1 MTGNGIRSHPPFMS
15 TSTHID
21 QAVSFIR
28 ERIPSRPDLAVIL
41 GSGLG
46 GFADALR
53 DPVTV
58 PSHEI
63 PHYPRSTVEGHKGEL
78 VFGMLGSKRVLAVRG
93 RVHFYE
99 SGSLDTVLFPVRI
112 LAALGTRT
120 LVITN
125 AAGGVNRTFI
135 PGDLMVLSDQLNLT
149 GMGLPAGAPRDRGTA
164 DYYDPSLRRLALETA
179 ERLGIRVVTGSY
191 AGVKGPSYE
200 TAAEVEMVHRLGGD
214 AVGMST
220 VMETAMAVALGMSV
234 LGISCITNKATGTSS
249 AKLDHAEVTEVANRV
264 KEHFALLLRE
274 IIAGI

>member
-1 MTGNGIRSHPPFMS
+1 MTSS
-15 TSTHID
+15 ADID
-21 QAVSFIR
+21 QALGFLRRRFPVA
-28 ERIPSRPDLAVIL
+28 PGLAIIL

-46 GFADALR
+46 GFADALQE
-53 DPVTV
+53 PVSV
-58 PSHEI
+58 PSHDI

-78 VFGMLGSKRVLAVRG
+78 VSGLLGKTSVLAVRG

-99 SGSLDTVLFPVRI
+99 SGELGTVLFPVRL
-112 LAALGTRT
+112 LAALGAKK

-125 AAGGVNRTFI
+125 AAGGVNRTFL

-149 GMGLPAGAPRDRGTA
+149 GMGLPAEIPDGGKTA
-164 DYYDPSLRRLALETA
+164 DYYDPGLRKLALATA
-179 ERLGIRVVTGSY
+179 EQLGIRVVTGCY

-220 VMETAMAVALGMSV
+220 VMETAAAIGLGMQV
-234 LGISCITNKATGTSS
+234 LGISCITNKATGTSP

-264 KEHFALLLRE
+264 KENFAHLLRE
-274 IIAGI
+274 IITRIS

>member
-1 MTGNGIRSHPPFMS
+1 MS
-15 TSTHID
+15 TSGHID
-21 QAVSFIR
+21 QAAAFLR
-28 ERIPSRPDLAVIL
+28 ERVPAPPDLAIVL

-46 GFADALR
+46 GFADALQ

-58 PSHEI
+58 KSHDI

-78 VFGMLGSKRVLAVRG
+78 VFGTLGTKRILAVRG
-93 RVHFYE
+93 RVHYYE

-125 AAGGVNRTFI
+125 AAGGVNRTFV

-149 GMGLPAGAPRDRGTA
+149 GMGLPATAPKERGTA
-164 DYYDPSLRRLALETA
+164 DYYDPVLRKLALSTA
-179 ERLGIRVVTGSY
+179 ERLGLRVVAGSY

-200 TAAEVEMVHRLGGD
+200 TTAEVEMVHRLGGD

-234 LGISCITNKATGTSS
+234 LGISCITNKATGTSP

-264 KEHFALLLRE
+264 KEHFSLLLRE
-274 IIAGI
+274 IILSI

>member
-1 MTGNGIRSHPPFMS
+1 MS
-15 TSTHID
+15 TSEHID
-21 QAVSFIR
+21 QAVAFLR
-28 ERIPSRPDLAVIL
+28 GRIPSRPHLAIVL

-46 GFADALR
+46 GFADSLQEQ
-53 DPVTV
+53 VTV
-58 PSHEI
+58 PAHEI

-78 VFGMLGSKRVLAVRG
+78 VFGRSGGKYVLAVRG

-112 LAALGTRT
+112 LAALGART

-149 GMGLPAGAPRDRGTA
+149 GMGLPAGTSRGQATA
-164 DYYDPSLRRLALETA
+164 DYYDPALRSIALATA
-179 ERLGIRVVTGSY
+179 ERLGLRVVTGSY

-234 LGISCITNKATGTSS
+234 LGISCITNKATGTSP
-249 AKLDHAEVTEVANRV
+249 AKLDHSEVTEVANRV

-274 IIAGI
+274 IIISI